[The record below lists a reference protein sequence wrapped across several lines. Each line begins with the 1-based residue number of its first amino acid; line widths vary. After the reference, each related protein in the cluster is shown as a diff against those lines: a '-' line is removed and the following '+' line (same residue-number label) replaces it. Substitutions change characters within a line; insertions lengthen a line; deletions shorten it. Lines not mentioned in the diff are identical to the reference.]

1 MIRKT
6 KLQRFIPTAPS
17 IKRHFKNTEFPSDWA
32 TPHLDDLI
40 DELAPICY
48 GILMP
53 GDHVPNGIPVI
64 KVKDYVNG
72 TLSRDKVLC
81 TSVEIDSQYNRS
93 RVREGDI
100 LLSIRGGTGAIRF
113 VPKELDGANIT
124 QDTARLRASPVV
136 DSGYL
141 AKSLEGSFVQT
152 QIQLDT
158 IGQAVTG
165 INIGSVRKLVIPLPS
180 LPEQRKIADILTTW
194 DEALTQ
200 LDALIEVQER
210 RKKALMQQLLTGRRR
225 LKGFS
230 KPWITAKLGSL
241 FKERV
246 EQGRMDLPLLSITAD
261 RGIVPRE
268 EVAKRDSSSEDK
280 SKYLRIAPGDIG
292 YNTMRMWQG
301 VSALSAL
308 EGIVSPAYTICT
320 PTDCIDG
327 RFAAHFFKLR
337 HTVHLFH
344 RYSQGLVDDTLNLKF
359 PSFAVIELSIP
370 SDLEEQRQIAAILD
384 TADQQLT
391 LLHTQRTALDQQKR
405 GLMQRLL
412 TGRVRVVAE

>member
-1 MIRKT
+1 MKLPSNWDRSALSRVMRTGRTITYGIVQPGEHKPDGVLVIRSQDYSTGWCGTDQLMRVSREVEKPYIRSRVDQNDILIT
-6 KLQRFIPTAPS
+6 VVGANIGKLAIVPKCLHGANISRSVARISPDPNEVDSRFLFQFLAGGITRLLHLNSNGGAQPVL
-17 IKRHFKNTEFPSDWA
+17 N
-32 TPHLDDLI
+32 LDDL
-40 DELAPICY
+40 
-48 GILMP
+48 
-53 GDHVPNGIPVI
+53 
-64 KVKDYVNG
+64 
-72 TLSRDKVLC
+72 
-81 TSVEIDSQYNRS
+81 
-93 RVREGDI
+93 RE
-100 LLSIRGGTGAIRF
+100 F
-113 VPKELDGANIT
+113 E
-124 QDTARLRASPVV
+124 
-136 DSGYL
+136 
-141 AKSLEGSFVQT
+141 
-152 QIQLDT
+152 
-158 IGQAVTG
+158 
-165 INIGSVRKLVIPLPS
+165 IPLPP
-180 LPEQRKIADILTTW
+180 LPEQRKIADVLTTW

-200 LDALIEVQER
+200 LDALIEAQER

-230 KPWITAKLGSL
+230 KPWITAKLGTL

-246 EQGRMDLPLLSITAD
+246 EQGRIELPLLSITAD

-268 EVAKRDSSSEDK
+268 DVAKRDSSSEDK

-320 PTDCIDG
+320 PTDRIDG
-327 RFAAHFFKLR
+327 RFTAHFFKLR

-359 PSFAVIELSIP
+359 PSFAVIEVTVP
-370 SDLEEQRQIAAILD
+370 GDLKEQRQIAALLD

-391 LLHTQRTALDQQKR
+391 LLRTQRTALDQQKR

-412 TGRVRVVAE
+412 TGKLQVIP